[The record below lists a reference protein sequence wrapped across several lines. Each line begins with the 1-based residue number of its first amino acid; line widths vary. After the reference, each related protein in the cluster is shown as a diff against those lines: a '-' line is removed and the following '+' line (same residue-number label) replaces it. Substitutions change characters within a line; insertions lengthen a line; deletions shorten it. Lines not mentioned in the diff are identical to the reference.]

1 MIYFFLFNRD
11 ILQIF
16 STFVNVFHK
25 KNMCFFVYYHDME
38 TMLPLC
44 TLPCLRTP
52 CTHARKNT
60 RNLTRYAKRN
70 HNKKSGTSVY
80 FLFVLW

>member
-25 KNMCFFVYYHDME
+25 KICVFFVYYHDME
-38 TMLPLC
+38 RLLPLYA
-44 TLPCLRTP
+44 LPCL
-52 CTHARKNT
+52 HASKNT
-60 RNLTRYAKRN
+60 KKLTRYAKRN